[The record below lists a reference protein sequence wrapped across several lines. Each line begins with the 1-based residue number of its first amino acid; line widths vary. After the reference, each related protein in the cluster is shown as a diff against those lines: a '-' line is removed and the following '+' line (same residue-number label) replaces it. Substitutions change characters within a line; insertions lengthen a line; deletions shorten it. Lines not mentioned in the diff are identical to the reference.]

1 MTMDADR
8 KEIHRREITRNPKS
22 LRQVPFLEHLGVVI
36 EKMEPGEA
44 LLTLNPKPEHLNSWG
59 GVHGGVIMTLL
70 DVCMAV
76 AGRAHDPVNLSGVTV
91 DMSTSFIAPGKG
103 KQLALGRV
111 VAKSTTLWRCE
122 AEIRNASDHALVAR
136 AIGTFK
142 FKNLANTSKT
152 PVGDA

>member
-1 MTMDADR
+1 MPAA
-8 KEIHRREITRNPKS
+8 
-22 LRQVPFLEHLGVVI
+22 LRDPNLLLHVPFLTHLGVKI
-36 EKMEPGEA
+36 DSMEPGHA
-44 LLTLNPKPEHLNSWG
+44 ILSLDPRPEHYNSWG

-76 AGRAHDPVNLSGVTV
+76 AGRAHDPANLSGVTV

-103 KQLALGRV
+103 LQLAEGRV
-111 VAKSTTLWRCE
+111 VAKSATLWRCD
-122 AEIRNASDHALVAR
+122 AEVRNASDNSLVAR

-142 FKNLANTSKT
+142 FKNLLNKGKT